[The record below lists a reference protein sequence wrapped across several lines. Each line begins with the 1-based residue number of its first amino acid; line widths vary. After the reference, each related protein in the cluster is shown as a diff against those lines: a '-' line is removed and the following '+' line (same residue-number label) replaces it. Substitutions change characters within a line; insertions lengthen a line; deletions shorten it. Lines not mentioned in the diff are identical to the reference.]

1 MRPGPCLMNMSVETI
16 PCSPPFLGMDFI
28 RSRPLSPPDVPSQ
41 RSRDMLNTIL
51 PDESVHGSHRVK
63 NTPGR

>member
-1 MRPGPCLMNMSVETI
+1 
-16 PCSPPFLGMDFI
+16 MDFI